1 MELSSAEVTDIIDN
15 PIRSPTLTEKA
26 RLCGGKDYWHL
37 HGVERLNLFS
47 VMVTKGSQVTLV
59 GIGQR
64 RALRGRA
71 LPSGVPATI
80 QERAYTSPIWYEP

>member
-1 MELSSAEVTDIIDN
+1 MQSVYRLACKMIYVKHDRKNMELSSAEVTDIIDN

-47 VMVTKGSQVTLV
+47 VMVD
-59 GIGQR
+59 QR
-64 RALRGRA
+64 ITSDACWHR
-71 LPSGVPATI
+71 PA
-80 QERAYTSPIWYEP
+80 